1 MLQIHAAFF
10 YAINYFKKACLKSV
24 NKSIFTAKLIHVTC
38 LIQLLEVWNLKD

>member
-1 MLQIHAAFF
+1 MYLRHFF
-10 YAINYFKKACLKSV
+10 YAITYFKKVGLNCV